1 MNRNQPFQITT
12 SSMLPAGFL
21 ILVMLPLLLLPL
33 ASVFVYALRE
43 GLGNFVSS
51 LTSKDVVF
59 ALRFSLRIALA
70 TAFLNT
76 ILGTYAAFVLSK
88 TRFFGREPLGIILNL
103 PVAIPNVVV
112 GTSLLLLWG
121 PIGIFGKV
129 LEPLGL
135 QPMFTPLAVLL
146 AHIFVTFPYMLGTIR
161 PILDE
166 LEKTYEEAAYT
177 MGASRWQTFRHIIFP
192 ALKGGLLT
200 GALLT
205 FAHSLGEFG
214 ATIMV
219 SGNLRLRTQTAPLY
233 IYSQFESGNIQA
245 ANSVAAILALL
256 SFLLFSLIL
265 YLAGQHTKPK
275 TR

>member
-1 MNRNQPFQITT
+1 
-12 SSMLPAGFL
+12 
-21 ILVMLPLLLLPL
+21 
-33 ASVFVYALRE
+33 
-43 GLGNFVSS
+43 
-51 LTSKDVVF
+51 
-59 ALRFSLRIALA
+59 
-70 TAFLNT
+70 
-76 ILGTYAAFVLSK
+76 
-88 TRFFGREPLGIILNL
+88 
-103 PVAIPNVVV
+103 
-112 GTSLLLLWG
+112 
-121 PIGIFGKV
+121 
-129 LEPLGL
+129 
-135 QPMFTPLAVLL
+135 MFTPIAVLL

-161 PILDE
+161 PMLDE

-177 MGASRWQTFRHIIFP
+177 MGANRWQTFRYIIFP

-245 ANSVAAILALL
+245 ANSVAAILALI

-265 YLAGQHTKPK
+265 YLAGQNAKPK